1 MWCTHTLT
9 LLFYS
14 YMPAKDHAIHS
25 LALCCIEGC
34 TTVLA
39 PRQDVGCNGGARSC
53 DRSSSRSDHL
63 KIIMCMSLIQNP
75 CIYSQP
81 YLAIEHL
88 KIINAHVNDLPKH
101 LLTAL
106 SHYWASSAKL
116 KFHMKPYSHTTCL
129 FAQVNAVNAIWVR
142 PPAHAPGRR
151 ENIIFCFWKG

>member
-1 MWCTHTLT
+1 MLTICLLFLFLQMWCTHTLT

-88 KIINAHVNDLPKH
+88 KIIMRVSMIYPPTFTHSLISLLSLFSKTQISHETVLAYDLP
-101 LLTAL
+101 LCP
-106 SHYWASSAKL
+106 SE
-116 KFHMKPYSHTTCL
+116 
-129 FAQVNAVNAIWVR
+129 
-142 PPAHAPGRR
+142 RR
-151 ENIIFCFWKG
+151 